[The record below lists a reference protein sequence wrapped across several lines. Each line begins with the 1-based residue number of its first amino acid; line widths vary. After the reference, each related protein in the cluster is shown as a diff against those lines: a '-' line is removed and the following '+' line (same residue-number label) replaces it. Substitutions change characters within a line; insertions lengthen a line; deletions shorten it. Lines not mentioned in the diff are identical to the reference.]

1 MTILHARPGVGQL
14 VTVQTVAALRAAVA
28 EWRAAGA
35 TVGLVPT
42 MGALHA
48 GHMALIERA
57 RADCDRVVAS
67 IFINPTQFDEAA
79 DLETYPRDEAA
90 DTERLSEAGVDLLF
104 APAVEEMYPEG
115 FATSVSVARL
125 TDCLCGLARPGHLD
139 GVATVVAKLFNQ
151 AQADLA
157 YFGEKDY
164 QQLLVVRRMAEDL
177 DIPVRVVAVPTVREA
192 DGLALASRNK
202 YLTPAQRRIA
212 PALFGTFTA
221 LAERLVAGA
230 AAGTEL
236 ARGPRGADPRRF
248 RPDRLS
254 RTAPRRDPGAARARG
269 VHSAA
274 VRGRVAGRCASYRQR
289 RDCLDRIRID
299 RGPCGSSA

>member
-14 VTVQTVAALRAAVA
+14 VTVQTVAALRAEVA

-67 IFINPTQFDEAA
+67 IFINPIQFNEAA
-79 DLETYPRDEAA
+79 DLETYPRDAAA
-90 DTERLSEAGVDLLF
+90 DAARLAEAGVDLLF

-139 GVATVVAKLFNQ
+139 GVATVVAKLFIQ

-164 QQLLVVRRMAEDL
+164 QQFLVVRRMAEDL
-177 DIPVRVVAVPTVREA
+177 DIPVRVVAVLTVREA
-192 DGLALASRNK
+192 DGLALSSRNQW
-202 YLTPAQRRIA
+202 LTPEQRRIA
-212 PALFGTFTA
+212 PGLFGTLTA
-221 LAERLVAGA
+221 LAERFVAGA
-230 AAGTEL
+230 AAGIEL
-236 ARGPRGADPRRF
+236 ARGREALIHAGF
-248 RPDRLS
+248 DRIDYLEL
-254 RTAPRRDPGAARARG
+254 RHGETLAPLEHAESAARLF
-269 VHSAA
+269 AA
-274 VRGRVAGRCASYRQR
+274 VWLGDTRLIDNIAVA
-289 RDCLDRIRID
+289 
-299 RGPCGSSA
+299 